1 MRNIK
6 FRGMTSK
13 GWLYG
18 GLIHNRDKVYIAPIG
33 EIYHESVPEDFEVDE
48 NSISQFTGL
57 CDKNNKE
64 IYEGDKLKYS
74 FELFKE
80 FIPGS
85 VIFNRGSFDFL
96 GYPLRT
102 FQTNQY
108 EIIGNIYDNKDSLVK
123 EEKERKDTNE
133 YANAKSWHEIFIA
146 DAEQF
151 SRKLKEKELKNNNN
165 HEA

>member
-1 MRNIK
+1 MREIK

-18 GLIHNRDKVYIAPIG
+18 DLIHNRGKVYIAPVG

-48 NSISQFTGL
+48 NSIGQFTGL

-80 FIPGS
+80 FLQGS

-96 GYPLRT
+96 GYPLCS
-102 FQTNQY
+102 FQTNQF
-108 EIIGNIYDNKDSLVK
+108 EIIGNIYDKNKVFNPCLDEYGFDIDDK
-123 EEKERKDTNE
+123 GFNNE
-133 YANAKSWHEIFIA
+133 ARYWMSIPNLPDVNK
-146 DAEQF
+146 
-151 SRKLKEKELKNNNN
+151 K
-165 HEA
+165 